1 MNPQELKEML
11 LQKRKQL
18 IRLNEV
24 EDLSKQLGQALDRRD
39 EVSVKMLIAMRQEPI
54 LRLEE
59 IEGEIRGRLESV
71 PEETAIRLAEL
82 LNGAEPETPEEDALS
97 TQVDKNRRLLERIVS
112 LDKLISARVGGRYS
126 FYSTFR

>member
-1 MNPQELKEML
+1 ML
-11 LQKRKQL
+11 LQKRKQMM
-18 IRLNEV
+18 RLNEV
-24 EDLSKQLGQALDRRD
+24 EDLTKQLGQALDRRD

-82 LNGAEPETPEEDALS
+82 LNGAEPDTPEEDALS
-97 TQVDKNRRLLERIVS
+97 AQVEKNRRLLERIVS

-126 FYSTFR
+126 FYRTFR

>member
-1 MNPQELKEML
+1 MTPQELKEML
-11 LQKRKQL
+11 LQKRKQM

-24 EDLSKQLGQALDRRD
+24 EDLTKQLGQALDRRD

-71 PEETAIRLAEL
+71 PEKTAIRLAEL

-97 TQVDKNRRLLERIVS
+97 AQVEKNRRLLERIVS

-126 FYSTFR
+126 FYRTFR

>member
-1 MNPQELKEML
+1 VTPQELKEML
-11 LQKRKQL
+11 LQKRKQM

-24 EDLSKQLGQALDRRD
+24 EDLTKQLGQALDRRD

-59 IEGEIRGRLESV
+59 IEGEIRSRLESV

-97 TQVDKNRRLLERIVS
+97 AQVEKNRRLLERIVS
-112 LDKLISARVGGRYS
+112 LDKLISARLGGRYS
-126 FYSTFR
+126 FYRTFR

>member
-1 MNPQELKEML
+1 ML
-11 LQKRKQL
+11 LQKRKQM

-24 EDLSKQLGQALDRRD
+24 EDLTKQLGQALDRRD

-82 LNGAEPETPEEDALS
+82 LNGAEPDTPEEDALS
-97 TQVDKNRRLLERIVS
+97 AQVEKNRRLLERIVS

-126 FYSTFR
+126 FYRTFR

>member
-1 MNPQELKEML
+1 ML
-11 LQKRKQL
+11 LQKRKQM

-24 EDLSKQLGQALDRRD
+24 EDLTKQLGQALDRRD
-39 EVSVKMLIAMRQEPI
+39 EVSVKMIIAMRQEPI

-82 LNGAEPETPEEDALS
+82 LNGAEPDTPEEDALS
-97 TQVDKNRRLLERIVS
+97 AQVEKNRRLLERIVS

-126 FYSTFR
+126 FYRTFR